1 MGPQLSNILFYKLIK
16 LESFYVIGQK
26 MECDVKAD
34 DKFCVNIAYKN
45 EEDEKFY
52 VKISRK
58 FVDCAL
64 FSSRDSAIS

>member
-1 MGPQLSNILFYKLIK
+1 
-16 LESFYVIGQK
+16 

-52 VKISRK
+52 VNIQENSLIVPFSVLKIR
-58 FVDCAL
+58 
-64 FSSRDSAIS
+64 